1 MVLDDAELDAVAD
14 GHALVRDGLLGE
26 LPAQAA
32 ARASVAHAKDL
43 RDATVGRSRRLDR
56 GVRTDQIGWLE
67 GDVDPRFSPLL
78 ALFEALRGELN
89 ARAYLGLTRAEV
101 QLGRYAMGGSYA
113 RHCDAFAGGPGRV
126 ITAIWYANPEW
137 QAAHGGRLRVW
148 DPEQRDVEPL
158 LDRLIVFR
166 SDCVQHEVQLCN
178 WERFAITAWYTPRGP
193 QLAP

>member
-1 MVLDDAELDAVAD
+1 MMLDDAELDAVAD

-26 LPAQAA
+26 LPAQDAV
-32 ARASVAHAKDL
+32 RASVAHAKI
-43 RDATVGRSRRLDR
+43 SW
-56 GVRTDQIGWLE
+56 IE

-89 ARAYLGLTRAEV
+89 ARAYLGLTRTEV

-178 WERFAITAWYTPRGP
+178 SERFAITAWYTPRGP
-193 QLAP
+193 QFAP